1 MELSARDKRILAE
14 IECESALEDPK
25 WARRYERL
33 ERLGIRRRPGWR
45 RRVAAGLLALAWA
58 ALVVVAGVL
67 PLWPLFCA
75 ALGAGL
81 AGCAAWKLR
90 HRRVYGYWFRRRH
103 RISRIPR
110 QDARDN
116 GEGGRV

>member
-14 IECESALEDPK
+14 IECESALEDPR
-25 WARRYERL
+25 WARRF
-33 ERLGIRRRPGWR
+33 ERLGRLGVRTRPRWR
-45 RRVAAGLLALAWA
+45 RRLTGALIA
-58 ALVVVAGVL
+58 ALWLTVVIAAAML
-67 PLWPLFCA
+67 PIWPLFGA

-81 AGCAAWKLR
+81 GGYLSWKLR
-90 HRRVYGYWFRRRH
+90 HRRVYAYWFRRQR